1 MTKLKP
7 GPPAED
13 KPVTLTIELPAA
25 VYRDLQSYAESPT
38 RSGGATKPIE
48 PAKLIVPMVEHFM
61 ATDRALVK
69 ARRHAAQSVPGQPRD
84 PDSAREADGGTDAA
98 MRIHKPFSAA
108 ASS

>member
-1 MTKLKP
+1 MTKPKL
-7 GPPAED
+7 GPPADD

-38 RSGGATKPIE
+38 PGGGATKPIE

-61 ATDRALVK
+61 ATDRASEK

-84 PDSAREADGGTDAA
+84 PDSAREADRGPDAA

>member
-1 MTKLKP
+1 MTNLKF
-7 GPPAED
+7 GPPADD

-25 VYRDLQSYAESPT
+25 VYRDLQSYAEIPT

-61 ATDRALVK
+61 ATNRALVK
-69 ARRHAAQSVPGQPRD
+69 ARRHAAQSVPEQPRD
-84 PDSAREADGGTDAA
+84 PDSAREADRGTDAA
-98 MRIHKPFSAA
+98 MRIHRPFSAP

>member
-1 MTKLKP
+1 MTELKP
-7 GPPAED
+7 GPPADD

-38 RSGGATKPIE
+38 PGESATKPIE

-69 ARRHAAQSVPGQPRD
+69 ALRHVGQSGAGQPD
-84 PDSAREADGGTDAA
+84 PDSGREADRGPDAA
-98 MRIHKPFSAA
+98 MRIHKPCSAA